1 MPTLA
6 EILRQTGY
14 SQDGTL
20 ATPASVEPTMTS
32 ILQKHIASL
41 PQTTAQNLANQ
52 RQDIDV
58 ALQMTPQGMQ
68 IADKDAF
75 NRFMSEVPNVAAL
88 TAWHGTPHKIQGNF
102 DINKVGTGEGAQHY
116 GHGMYFAES
125 PTIAN
130 EYKGSDAVKLFAN
143 GLETESPVAKQIV
156 RYGSPEEY
164 VKSMEKVLAKK
175 TKTLENASKEE
186 ILPGLS
192 DYDMAKM
199 DLDSL
204 IKKIDEAKSFKSVE
218 TRPVGNLYKVDIP
231 DEEIPKTLNWYE
243 SFKNQPEEVQKALRN
258 LGPEIKFGSNKES
271 VSDWLKTTGNL
282 PPHLTNQSGNAIYH
296 EIANQLGSAKKA
308 SEYLNN
314 LGIKGIKY
322 ENFQIKQGAGGG
334 THNYVMFDPS
344 TVKILEEN
352 GKPLTRKELIEQQV
366 NKVLE

>member
-6 EILRQTGY
+6 DALRGY
-14 SQDGTL
+14 QPPTESALADPIVEHFRTLPQQL
-20 ATPASVEPTMTS
+20 ATNQQAMDNTMASMYKTDMATGQPNPNYRPEAMNEFT
-32 ILQKHIASL
+32 
-41 PQTTAQNLANQ
+41 
-52 RQDIDV
+52 
-58 ALQMTPQGMQ
+58 QMMPIVG
-68 IADKDAF
+68 
-75 NRFMSEVPNVAAL
+75 AL
-88 TAWHGTPHKIQGNF
+88 TAWHGTPHKIQGAF
-102 DINKVGTGEGAQHY
+102 DISKVGTGEGAQHY

-125 PTIAN
+125 PAIAG

-143 GLETESPVAKQIV
+143 GVETESPVAKQII
-156 RYGSPEEY
+156 RYGGDPQAY
-164 VKSMEKVLAKK
+164 INSMQKVVQKK

-186 ILPGLS
+186 ILAGLS

-204 IKKIDEAKSFKSVE
+204 LNKLEEAKSYKSVE

-243 SFKNQPEEVQKALRN
+243 SFKNQPEEVQQ
-258 LGPEIKFGSNKES
+258 ES
-271 VSDWLKTTGNL
+271 VADWLKTTGNL

-322 ENFQIKQGAGGG
+322 ENFQIKHGAGGG
-334 THNYVMFDPS
+334 TNNYVMFDPS

-352 GKPLTRKELIEQQV
+352 GKPLTRKEIIEKEF
-366 NKVLE
+366 NKK